1 MTYKLT
7 NTQTSIN
14 SKISLNVRYHIAI
27 RSKYRQNV
35 IIML

>member
-14 SKISLNVRYHIAI
+14 SKILPNVRYHLAI
-27 RSKYRQNV
+27 RPKYRQNV